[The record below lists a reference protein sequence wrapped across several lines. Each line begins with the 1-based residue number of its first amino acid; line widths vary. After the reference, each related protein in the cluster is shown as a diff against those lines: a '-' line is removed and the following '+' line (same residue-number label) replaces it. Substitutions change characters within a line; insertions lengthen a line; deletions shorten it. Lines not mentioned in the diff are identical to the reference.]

1 MGRPHPRMS
10 AFAALAASAVVITT
24 TAVAADYDIF
34 RPPLPMANHESAL
47 VGRYHLKK
55 GAPTICPLV
64 AEVTAPLKGW
74 RNMMNLHLISNV
86 SDVYVATSSVEAGVF
101 SFDGVACQSYGP
113 LSVVWTD
120 RQEPPERTY
129 GMMDFDQAVWR
140 CGEDVQMNGIFVD
153 HDVLDWVLYANGPNG
168 LDCTYIAYAS
178 APEREEVS
186 AGGTVPAPNTTTGGG
201 VVILNPQYGTKEGAL
216 PAPEESASCF
226 PAAATVELADGST
239 AALGALPAGST
250 VRVGA
255 GAHSDVFGWSHR
267 QTGGRHAYVRLT
279 HGDGAAAAAS
289 ATRDLLLSPG
299 HLVYANGVLV
309 PARDVV
315 VGDALATPGTGTG
328 VSVVVA
334 VGTAVAVGK
343 VNPHTLHGDVVV
355 DGVRVST
362 YKDALHPSVAHA
374 LLAPARAAYRAGLS
388 AEPLG
393 RLLYNGVPGWGRW
406 RA

>member
-1 MGRPHPRMS
+1 ML
-10 AFAALAASAVVITT
+10 ALAALAAAALVITS
-24 TAVAADYDIF
+24 TAVSADDNTT
-34 RPPLPMANHESAL
+34 RPLLPISDHEAAL
-47 VGRYHLKK
+47 VGRYELEA
-55 GAPTICPLV
+55 GTPNNSARCPLL

-74 RNMMNLHLISNV
+74 TDMGGFRH
-86 SDVYVATSSVEAGVF
+86 DVKDDTLYAAKSYVKVGMF
-101 SFDGVACQSYGP
+101 SFDGAECEADWRLHVQWSDRLGSQERAYAFYDQIQSP
-113 LSVVWTD
+113 WL
-120 RQEPPERTY
+120 
-129 GMMDFDQAVWR
+129 
-140 CGEDVQMNGIFVD
+140 CGRHVRMNGIFVN
-153 HDVLDWVLYANGPNG
+153 HDEESWKLYVIGPNG
-168 LDCTYIAYAS
+168 LDCTYLATDS
-178 APEREEVS
+178 EPKREEGS
-186 AGGTVPAPNTTTGGG
+186 AGGTVAAPNTTSGGG
-201 VVILNPQYGTKEGAL
+201 VAVLNPQDGMKGDNSPSPEGT
-216 PAPEESASCF
+216 ASCF

-255 GAHSDVFGWSHR
+255 RTHSDVFGWSHR

-279 HGDGAAAAAS
+279 HVDGAAAAAA

-299 HLVYANGVLV
+299 HLVYANGVRV

-315 VGDALATPGTGTG
+315 VGDALTTPGTATS
-328 VSVVVA
+328 VSRVVA

-355 DGVRVST
+355 DGVRVSSYT
-362 YKDALHPSVAHA
+362 DALHPTVAHA

-393 RLLYNGVPGWGRW
+393 RLLYNGVPGWGGW